1 MNLKRFRNYL
11 YNVENILDEFV
22 IVILSV
28 GAIAVAIWTAFYS
41 SQEATMVSFGRD
53 IQPWV
58 TMLALMIIGRELWLM
73 NRKVSHYLDQQGE

>member
-11 YNVENILDEFV
+11 YNVENVLDEFV

>member
-11 YNVENILDEFV
+11 YNVENVLDEFV

-73 NRKVSHYLDQQGE
+73 NRKVSHYLEQQGE

>member
-11 YNVENILDEFV
+11 YNVENVLDEFV

-53 IQPWV
+53 IQPWI